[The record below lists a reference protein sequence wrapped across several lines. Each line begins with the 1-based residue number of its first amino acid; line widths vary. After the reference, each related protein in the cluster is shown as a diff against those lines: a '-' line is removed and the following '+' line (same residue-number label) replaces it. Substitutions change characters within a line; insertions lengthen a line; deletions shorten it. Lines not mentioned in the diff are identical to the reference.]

1 MALVSLVCVAVIL
14 SGCGSGSGNPVPSQP
29 VQINHVVIIFQENR
43 TPDNLFHDPVLINR
57 GADMASQGATS
68 TGQMVTL
75 TPVSQVPNYDLNHA
89 HSSFV
94 IAWNKGAMNGA
105 DLVGGAPNANCPPY
119 PQYQYVQQ
127 SDVQPYFT
135 MAETYTFGD
144 RMFQTSEGPSFP
156 AHQYILSGTSAISA
170 TSTVFRVLSTS
181 RSIVRS
187 TGLLHSEQRK
197 SVDGP
202 VFR

>member
-1 MALVSLVCVAVIL
+1 
-14 SGCGSGSGNPVPSQP
+14 
-29 VQINHVVIIFQENR
+29 
-43 TPDNLFHDPVLINR
+43 
-57 GADMASQGATS
+57 
-68 TGQMVTL
+68 
-75 TPVSQVPNYDLNHA
+75 
-89 HSSFV
+89 
-94 IAWNKGAMNGA
+94 MNGA